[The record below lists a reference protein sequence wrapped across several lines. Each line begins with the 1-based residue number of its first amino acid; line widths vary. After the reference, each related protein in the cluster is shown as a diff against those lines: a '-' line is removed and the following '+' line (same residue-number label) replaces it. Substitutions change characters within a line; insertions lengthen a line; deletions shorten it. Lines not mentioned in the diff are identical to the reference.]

1 MHTTRI
7 TLLNIH
13 VHRCYIVLLAI
24 VLSIG
29 CQNKY
34 ESDSGKTDPAIEAL
48 NAVSAWPDTA
58 AARRRLDQLSDSLS
72 RSTPTLSVRIAITHA
87 RAELLRRRGMPDSGF
102 SVLLQGMDMAL
113 RAGDSLALAGVLLD
127 MCRWKEGE
135 GRFSTAR
142 SFSERSLVLY
152 RRHGS
157 EKDVAAALDAVSR
170 QLQHTGDYP
179 GAQAMILEALRVY
192 ERTGNARMSAE
203 AHHVIG
209 NIYADIGDVSK
220 AMNSYRSSVVIFS
233 KTGDT
238 GRLGT
243 VYSNIGLLYRR
254 SNPDSALYYYD
265 MALRKTRDPVFRLQ
279 HVIGQFNRANIFF
292 DRKNYDV
299 ARGIYDTVMSLCRQ
313 YQFIDGIP
321 RVLSGY
327 AAIAGAK
334 NDHQASRAYLAQAR
348 RMADSMGQAPLGL
361 WLRKEELSAAEKR
374 RDIDSVIIISKDIKR
389 REDSLAGTEKKALI
403 AELELRYQVAGK
415 EREIGSLRTKLAGR
429 QWLIGLLASLIV
441 ALSALI
447 MLYRRQRRVLTQRN
461 RSYELMI
468 ARYQAERERI
478 LQPPIVLEAKASV
491 PSTPDVHQED
501 SDITISTEDTEE
513 DLLAAETLADYQR
526 ILALLR
532 DEKLYT
538 RPRIKA
544 EDVADRVGMSAR
556 KLTAVLRAQGE
567 DGFNALLN
575 RFRIAEATRLME
587 DPESHMLKLDTLA
600 ERCGFNSRQHFY
612 RVFEQVTGVNPGY
625 YRKRFGTGRP
635 QESTDRME

>member
-1 MHTTRI
+1 MHTTWLFFRDI
-7 TLLNIH
+7 SIDRWCLL
-13 VHRCYIVLLAI
+13 LLAI

-29 CQNKY
+29 CQDKY
-34 ESDSGKTDPAIEAL
+34 EGDSGKTDPAIEAL

-58 AARRRLDQLSDSLS
+58 AARRRLDELSDSLS
-72 RSTPTLSVRIAITHA
+72 RSTPTLSVRIAVTHA

-127 MCRWKEGE
+127 MCQWKERE
-135 GRFSTAR
+135 GRFTTAR
-142 SFSERSLVLY
+142 SFSERSLALY

-170 QLQHTGDYP
+170 QLLRTGDYP
-179 GAQAMILEALRVY
+179 GAQAMILEALHAY
-192 ERTGNARMSAE
+192 ERTGDSRRSAE
-203 AHHVIG
+203 AYHVIG
-209 NIYADIGDVSK
+209 NINADIGDVRK
-220 AMNSYRSSVVIFS
+220 AMNSYRRSVDIFS

-238 GRLGT
+238 GRLAT
-243 VYSNIGLLYRR
+243 VYTNIGLLYRR

-265 MALRKTRDPVFRLQ
+265 MALRKTRDPAYRLQ
-279 HVIGQFNRANIFF
+279 QVIAQFNRANIFF
-292 DRKNYDV
+292 DRKQYDE
-299 ARGIYDTVMSLCRQ
+299 ARGIYDTVMRLCRQ

-327 AAIAGAK
+327 AAVSGAK
-334 NDHQASRAYLAQAR
+334 NDHQASRAYLTQAR
-348 RMADSMGQAPLGL
+348 RMADSMGQSPLAL
-361 WLRKEELSAAEKR
+361 WLRKEELNAAEKH
-374 RDIDSVIIISKDIKR
+374 RDIDSVIFISKDIKR
-389 REDSLAGTEKKALI
+389 REDSISGTEKKALV

-415 EREIGSLRTKLAGR
+415 EREIGSLRGKLANR
-429 QWLIGLLASLIV
+429 QWLIALLAALIV
-441 ALSALI
+441 ALSALT

-468 ARYQAERERI
+468 ARYQSERDRL
-478 LQPPIVLEAKASV
+478 LQPPMVVASDAQRTDAQEVHPSPDIAIPEADNEAA
-491 PSTPDVHQED
+491 
-501 SDITISTEDTEE
+501 
-513 DLLAAETLADYQR
+513 LLAAETLADYQR
-526 ILALLR
+526 ILALLQE
-532 DEKLYT
+532 DKLYT
-538 RPRIKA
+538 RSRLKA
-544 EDVADRVGMSAR
+544 EDLADRVGMSAR

-587 DPESHMLKLDTLA
+587 DPESHILKLDTLA

-625 YRKRFGTGRP
+625 YRKRFGTGGKRDDEMS
-635 QESTDRME
+635 QD